1 MGEIKLE
8 TGSSF
13 VTMPKCLYLLRN
25 IMRDIPVRCILL
37 PEIIVNLELKTF
49 KEQLLK

>member
-8 TGSSF
+8 TGSSSM
-13 VTMPKCLYLLRN
+13 TMPKCLYLLRN
-25 IMRDIPVRCILL
+25 IMRDIPVRCIFL
-37 PEIIVNLELKTF
+37 PEIVVNMVLKTF